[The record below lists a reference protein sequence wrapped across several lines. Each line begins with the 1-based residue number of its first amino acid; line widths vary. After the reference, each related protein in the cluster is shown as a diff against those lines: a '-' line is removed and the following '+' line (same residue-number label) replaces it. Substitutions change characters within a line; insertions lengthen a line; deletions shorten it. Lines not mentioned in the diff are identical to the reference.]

1 MDALAAELL
10 DYKTIS
16 YDEMT
21 GTGKNRVCFSEV
33 EIEKATVYAA
43 EDADITWRLYEYFA
57 PRLAASG
64 QEHLFHQVEMPLAA
78 ILAEMEWTGIR
89 VDAEHLSGLS
99 REIEGKLARLEKE
112 IFELAGT
119 PFNIASPKQLGE
131 ILFEKLRLPKG
142 KKTKSGWSTDVEVLT
157 DLAAEHLIASR
168 LLDYRTLAKLKGTYT
183 DALPKLIH
191 PETGRIHTSFNQAI
205 AVTGRLSSSDPNLQ
219 NIPIRSDIG
228 VRIRE
233 AFIPA
238 EGHLLLCADYSQI
251 ELRVLAHL
259 ADEPSLKE
267 SFLRDEDIHR
277 RTASEIFGIFPEL
290 VTSEQR
296 RQAKTINFAVL
307 YGMGA
312 FSLAKDLG
320 VDRKTAQHF
329 IDSYFARYS
338 RVRDFI
344 ATKQAEARE
353 QLYVTTI
360 LGRRCAVPDI
370 HSSNGGVRAYAE
382 RNAVNYPVQGSAAD
396 IIKVA
401 MVKIFN
407 RLREEGLA
415 SKMLLQVH
423 DELVFDVP
431 LAEVEIMQKLVK
443 EEMEGAMAL
452 TVPLTVA
459 VGVGKN
465 WREAH

>member
-1 MDALAAELL
+1 
-10 DYKTIS
+10 
-16 YDEMT
+16 
-21 GTGKNRVCFSEV
+21 
-33 EIEKATVYAA
+33 
-43 EDADITWRLYEYFA
+43 
-57 PRLAASG
+57 
-64 QEHLFHQVEMPLAA
+64 MPLAA

-89 VDAEHLSGLS
+89 VDAQHLAGLS
-99 REIEGKLARLEKE
+99 REIEGKLARLEHE
-112 IFELAGT
+112 IHELAGT

-131 ILFEKLRLPKG
+131 ILFDKLHLPKG
-142 KKTKSGWSTDVEVLT
+142 KKTKSGWSTDVDVLT
-157 DLAAEHLIASR
+157 DLAAEHVIASR

-219 NIPIRSDIG
+219 NIPIRSEIG

-238 EGHLLLCADYSQI
+238 EGNLLLCADYSQI

-267 SFLRDEDIHR
+267 SFLHDEDIHR
-277 RTASEIFGIFPEL
+277 RTASEIFDIFPEL

-338 RVRDFI
+338 RVKAFI
-344 ATKQAEARE
+344 AAKQAEARQ

-370 HSSNGGVRAYAE
+370 HSSNGSIRAYAE

-401 MVKIFN
+401 MVNIFK
-407 RLREEGLA
+407 RLKKEGLA

-431 LAEVEIMQKLVK
+431 LAEVELMQSLVK
-443 EEMEGAMAL
+443 EEMEGAIEL
-452 TVPLTVA
+452 SVPLTVA
-459 VGVGKN
+459 IGVGKN

>member
-1 MDALAAELL
+1 
-10 DYKTIS
+10 
-16 YDEMT
+16 
-21 GTGKNRVCFSEV
+21 
-33 EIEKATVYAA
+33 
-43 EDADITWRLYEYFA
+43 
-57 PRLAASG
+57 
-64 QEHLFHQVEMPLAA
+64 
-78 ILAEMEWTGIR
+78 MEWTGIR
-89 VDAEHLSGLS
+89 VDAEHLAGLS

-131 ILFEKLRLPKG
+131 ILFERLQLPKG
-142 KKTKSGWSTDVEVLT
+142 RKTKSGWSTDVEVLT
-157 DLAAEHLIASR
+157 DLAGEHLIASR

-191 PETGRIHTSFNQAI
+191 PQTGRIHTSFNQAI

-219 NIPIRSDIG
+219 NIPIRSEIG

-277 RTASEIFGIFPEL
+277 RTASEIFGIFPEM

-320 VDRKTAQHF
+320 VDRKTAQHDRAQQF
-329 IDSYFARYS
+329 VGGLFGR
-338 RVRDFI
+338 RDE
-344 ATKQAEARE
+344 QAELVPVIGRLAPQARP
-353 QLYVTTI
+353 
-360 LGRRCAVPDI
+360 GRHGPSPKRT
-370 HSSNGGVRAYAE
+370 
-382 RNAVNYPVQGSAAD
+382 QSAA
-396 IIKVA
+396 K
-401 MVKIFN
+401 
-407 RLREEGLA
+407 
-415 SKMLLQVH
+415 
-423 DELVFDVP
+423 
-431 LAEVEIMQKLVK
+431 
-443 EEMEGAMAL
+443 GADARRGERPSL
-452 TVPLTVA
+452 P
-459 VGVGKN
+459 
-465 WREAH
+465 W